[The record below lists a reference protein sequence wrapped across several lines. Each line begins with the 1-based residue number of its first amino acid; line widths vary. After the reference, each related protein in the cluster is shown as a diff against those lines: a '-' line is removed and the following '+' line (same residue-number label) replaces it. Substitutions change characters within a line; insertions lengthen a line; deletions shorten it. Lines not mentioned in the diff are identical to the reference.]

1 MGKNELIRKITDQYR
16 AFGINYQ
23 QGGKADITV
32 DQEVLDAKFPAG
44 KANIHYENSILI
56 SEEDQTVY
64 FWEQTKEIKSG
75 FSFGF
80 SGESYSQT
88 GATLSRKVKSV
99 QLGPDGKVAFEVV
112 FDFGQFSRIVKTNTA
127 ESGFKFKT
135 VLNKKKAAF

>member
-1 MGKNELIRKITDQYR
+1 MEKNELIRKITERYR

-44 KANIHYENSILI
+44 KAKIHYENSILI
-56 SEEDQTVY
+56 CEEDQTVY

-80 SGESYSQT
+80 SGESYSQSGT
-88 GATLSRKVKSV
+88 TLSRKVKSV
-99 QLGPDGKVAFEVV
+99 QNGPDGKVAYEVE
-112 FDFGQFSRIVKTNTA
+112 FDFGQFGRIVKTAAA
-127 ESGFKFKT
+127 ECGFKLKT
-135 VLNKKKAAF
+135 VLNKKKASF